1 MTYTTQAQGGN
12 SIMFILVYLIP
23 IIIVIIGIIIAIWG
37 IKKNRK
43 KAGK

>member
-1 MTYTTQAQGGN
+1 MNWWTILI
-12 SIMFILVYLIP
+12 IMLLSP
-23 IIIVIIGIIIAIWG
+23 TVIGTIIATWG

>member
-1 MTYTTQAQGGN
+1 MINTAQGGN
-12 SIMFILVYLIP
+12 SIMFIIVYSIPLV
-23 IIIVIIGIIIAIWG
+23 IILIGIIIAIWG